1 MIDIT
6 HPTGLGPLLT
16 APVYSATKHGLV
28 GFTRSIAVRDS
39 PMRLFKKIFKKSIK
53 FLQKLIETR
62 ANLILIKCLPYF
74 FIFNFIVWHFLHIDL
89 TVQSEAALAHNI
101 K

>member
-39 PMRLFKKIFKKSIK
+39 PMRLFKKI
-53 FLQKLIETR
+53 
-62 ANLILIKCLPYF
+62 
-74 FIFNFIVWHFLHIDL
+74 
-89 TVQSEAALAHNI
+89 
-101 K
+101 